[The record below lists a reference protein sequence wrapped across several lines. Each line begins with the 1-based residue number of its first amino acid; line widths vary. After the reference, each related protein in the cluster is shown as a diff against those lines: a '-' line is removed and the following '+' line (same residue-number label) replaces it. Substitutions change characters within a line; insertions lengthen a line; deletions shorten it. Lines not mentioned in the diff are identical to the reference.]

1 MAPNNPFYDW
11 LNYYGG
17 TNPLTGAPQN
27 WYDTPTSKIDVGQT
41 LPQGEY
47 ERFLSKAGF
56 GGFDRQAQFARSL
69 YDRTQSGYAAAK
81 LNNPNLFYRDYLNT
95 LGRTSSRTSTPRSK
109 ISSPPCRV
117 KPAWFR
123 GVDMGRSWLGSSI
136 RGLASQFA
144 DLPPIAQAAAA
155 PPPTRATIPALE
167 PLSGFGGHQII
178 DMPQHERDYPAPVNG
193 AGGDR
198 TGPRSACC
206 RHVVSR

>member
-95 LGRTSSRTSTPRSK
+95 LGPDFLQNQY
-109 ISSPPCRV
+109 
-117 KPAWFR
+117 A
-123 GVDMGRSWLGSSI
+123 
-136 RGLASQFA
+136 AQQNQFA
-144 DLPPIAQAAAA
+144 AMPGQ
-155 PPPTRATIPALE
+155 TR
-167 PLSGFGGHQII
+167 
-178 DMPQHERDYPAPVNG
+178 
-193 AGGDR
+193 
-198 TGPRSACC
+198 
-206 RHVVSR
+206 VVPWG